1 MKKKIHNSSLLSLE
15 ALVEVVTI
23 ILINC
28 YYYFEMNGP
37 YHIHDSS
44 QLHLD
49 SHFNIFHRV

>member
-1 MKKKIHNSSLLSLE
+1 MHNSSSLSLE

-49 SHFNIFHRV
+49 SHFNFFHRV